1 MTQHTPRVLTVAK
14 SSGHTFHKPVIDQI
28 SLLTGLGVEGDAH
41 MGVTVKH
48 RSRVAADPTQPN
60 LRQVHIIQSEL
71 FDELDGKGFK
81 VEAGDMGENLTTKGI
96 DLLGLPRG
104 TLLHIGDE
112 AIVEVTGLRNPCSQ
126 IDNFQQGL
134 LKAVFDRDE
143 DGGLVRKAGI
153 MGIVIQGGVVKADDE
168 VRAILPPKP
177 HQKLE
182 RV

>member
-1 MTQHTPRVLTVAK
+1 MAK
-14 SSGHTFHKPVIDQI
+14 SASHTLHKPLVGGIR
-28 SLLTGLGVEGDAH
+28 LLTGLGVEDDAH

-60 LRQVHIIQSEL
+60 LRQIHLIQSEL
-71 FDELDGKGFK
+71 FDELRDKGFEVK
-81 VEAGDMGENLTTKGI
+81 AGDMGENVTTRGL

-112 AIVEVTGLRNPCSQ
+112 AIVEVTGLRNPCGQ

-134 LKAVFDRDE
+134 LKAVLDRDA

-153 MGIVIQGGVVKADDE
+153 TGIIIHGGMVKADDE
-168 VRAILPPKP
+168 VRAVLPPKP
-177 HQKLE
+177 HHKLD